1 MIYYFMIVFLQGF
14 LFKLLIIQENLYYYE
29 LIKQKTEANLEDLK
43 NEIVKIHP
51 YKVQYLEYKN
61 QNDARE
67 VEMVG
72 IKRELREL
80 MDKIVVL
87 ESAREAFFV
96 ERRNNTSLIQ
106 KLKLELEIFQSENSG
121 TQNRIFVVYIYYK
134 TVHKSNETFQLILIL
149 FIIARYAQ

>member
-1 MIYYFMIVFLQGF
+1 
-14 LFKLLIIQENLYYYE
+14 LFKLSIIQENLYYYE
-29 LIKQKTEANLEDLK
+29 NIKQKTEANLEDLK

-61 QNDARE
+61 QHDARE

-96 ERRNNTSLIQ
+96 ERRNNTSLMQ
-106 KLKLELEIFQSENSG
+106 KLKLELELLQNENSG
-121 TQNRIFVVYIYYK
+121 IQNRLFYVYILK
-134 TVHKSNETFQLILIL
+134 ACL
-149 FIIARYAQ
+149 